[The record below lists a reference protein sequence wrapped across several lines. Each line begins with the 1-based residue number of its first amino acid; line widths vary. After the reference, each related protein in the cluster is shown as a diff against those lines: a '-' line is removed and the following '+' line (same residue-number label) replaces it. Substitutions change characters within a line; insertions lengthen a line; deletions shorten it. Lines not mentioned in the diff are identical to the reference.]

1 MSETSGDHGGADD
14 RTAAGEGSGPV
25 PGTDGPVGVPGAGPG
40 PDRAGKWLNPGI
52 FGVGAASF
60 FSDSGHE
67 LVTSLLPSFLSSTL
81 HSGPAALGAI
91 EGVSDALVGL
101 SKLAGGPLSNDPS
114 RRAKI
119 ASGGYLLTAIATA
132 LIGVCTAVWQVAGL
146 RALAWASRGVR
157 SPARDTL
164 LVSITPRAAYGRAAG
179 IERAGDNAGAI
190 VGPLLAASLVGLL
203 GIRTVIVLS
212 FIPSMFAAVAIVVAA
227 RQARKVVATPAG
239 KRTLSFNVGELR
251 QTGLFKALL
260 PVSFFELGNL
270 AATLLI
276 LRATTVLEAGGLGA
290 GTAVTAAILM
300 YACHNA
306 AASAAALTGG
316 HLIDRV
322 SPRLVFTLGAAMY
335 VAAYLLFA
343 VEEGG
348 WVVLLA
354 GFVLAG
360 VGIGFAE
367 TSEQTAVAL
376 LLPDRLR
383 GNGYGLLGLVQSFGD
398 LGATVVAG
406 VLWAVFSAA
415 VAFLYAAFWMA
426 GAVVSSPALTPRR
439 MTDTIW

>member
-1 MSETSGDHGGADD
+1 MGETSGDHGGADD
-14 RTAAGEGSGPV
+14 RTAAGEGIGPV
-25 PGTDGPVGVPGAGPG
+25 PGTAGPVGVSDSGSG

-52 FGVGAASF
+52 LGVGAASF

-132 LIGVCTAVWQVAGL
+132 LIGVCTAVWQVAGF

-164 LVSITPRAAYGRAAG
+164 LVSITPRTAYGRAAG

-203 GIRTVIVLS
+203 GIRTAIVLS

-251 QTGLFKALL
+251 QAGLFTALL

-276 LRATTVLEAGGLGA
+276 LRATTVLEAGGMGA

-306 AASAAALTGG
+306 AASAAALAGG
-316 HLIDRV
+316 HLIDRL

-343 VEEGG
+343 IDGGG

-406 VLWAVFSAA
+406 VLWAVFSPT

-426 GAVVSSPALTPRR
+426 GAVFSSPALTPRR
-439 MTDTIW
+439 MTDTVK